1 MHRHALET
9 AVALYGSETYT
20 VSMAAQQAGIDEA
33 RLADCLARRGL
44 DTGEYRPED
53 LKTAGPA
60 AAD

>member
-20 VSMAAQQAGIDEA
+20 VSMAAQRAGVDES
-33 RLADCLARRGL
+33 RLADCLVRRGF
-44 DTGEYRPED
+44 DPGEDRPTD
-53 LKTAGPA
+53 VRAAGRA